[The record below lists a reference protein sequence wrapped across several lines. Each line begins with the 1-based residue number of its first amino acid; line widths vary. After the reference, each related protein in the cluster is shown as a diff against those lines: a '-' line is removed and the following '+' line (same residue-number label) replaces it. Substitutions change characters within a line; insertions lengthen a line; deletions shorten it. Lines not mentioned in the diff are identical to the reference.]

1 MANGIKGFLSNPMA
15 SYTTARQPGGFLAPA
30 ENFKG
35 YFTNPMAH
43 AGSLILQGEPI
54 GKALLGGAIQAKELE
69 KTMFPEADIL
79 DTKRAMNPLTG
90 EIVFATEAQIQN
102 QGLVPVPDD
111 PTSYQEYVRQTDNPT
126 TEGYAEYMAKK
137 SGTATTATYSPP
149 TLEEQKLY
157 NITPDT
163 HQINTLTNK
172 VENITKASVGSTEKF
187 VDLDADDVAKY
198 FGGNEEL
205 SRLYQKNKDTGRI
218 VKITETAQ
226 APKMFESAEE
236 KAIGGAIG
244 ADFANIVERAD
255 TALAQN
261 DALDQLEFYIT
272 SINPE
277 DLGGLARWKEHTTKF
292 LKAIGL
298 DTNLTEDLAYAE
310 AISSIGGDLVVASL
324 ANFKGAI
331 SDAER
336 EFLQRITPGLGMT
349 QEGSLQLIY
358 LRKKANNRMLDIEAL
373 AYEHLNDPKT
383 GGTLSKRNSKGLT
396 FDQVKREYIKENPI
410 FDETAQKEIEKLS
423 GMGIQG
429 ATAQG
434 GHCINGRMVI
444 KVGQQYVDTGAC

>member
-1 MANGIKGFLSNPMA
+1 MNLKNFFSTNPGGLFSEPKTLGGSKMMGVFGDPRIHAGLAIAN
-15 SYTTARQPGGFLAPA
+15 RQPILPSLLQAA
-30 ENFKG
+30 EFHNAF
-35 YFTNPMAH
+35 
-43 AGSLILQGEPI
+43 
-54 GKALLGGAIQAKELE
+54 
-69 KTMFPEADIL
+69 ADQTS
-79 DTKRAMNPLTG
+79 DTKKAMNPLTG
-90 EIVFATEAQIQN
+90 EVVFANEAQIQN

-126 TEGYAEYMAKK
+126 TEGYAEYMAKQ
-137 SGTATTATYSPP
+137 SGTAETASYRPP

-157 NITPDT
+157 NITPET

-172 VENITKASVGSTEKF
+172 VENITKPSAGSTEKF
-187 VDLDADDVAKY
+187 VDLDDDDVARY
-198 FGGNEEL
+198 FGGNQEL
-205 SRLYQKNKDTGRI
+205 ARLYQKNEKTGRI

-226 APKMFESAEE
+226 APKMFESAEQ
-236 KAIGGAIG
+236 KAIGEVIG

-272 SINPE
+272 SVNP
-277 DLGGLARWKEHTTKF
+277 DDVGGLANWKLETTKF
-292 LKAIGL
+292 LQAIGL
-298 DTNLTEDLAYAE
+298 DTNLTEDLPYAE

-358 LRKKANNRMLDIEAL
+358 LRKKANNRMLDLESL
-373 AYEHLNDPKT
+373 AYAHLNDPKT
-383 GGTLSKRNSKGLT
+383 EGSFSKRNSKGLT

-410 FDETAQKEIEKLS
+410 FDETAKKEITKIS

-429 ATAQG
+429 AITQSG
-434 GHCINGRMVI
+434 QCIKGRMYI
-444 KVGQQYVDTGAC
+444 RVGKQIIDTGVTC